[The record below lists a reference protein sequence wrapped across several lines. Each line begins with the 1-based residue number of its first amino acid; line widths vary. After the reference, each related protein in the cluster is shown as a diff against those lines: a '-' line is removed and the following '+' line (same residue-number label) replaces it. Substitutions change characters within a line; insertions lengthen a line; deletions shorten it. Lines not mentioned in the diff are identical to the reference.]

1 MQGVQLRKRALR
13 RFSRGRRGW
22 RDSAVAITIAAL
34 ACLAYWFAWRSSHSA
49 DPRSAE
55 INGGASPNSSADSS
69 PAVSGTRAAEAGRRQ
84 LARLVYPYSIVPGGI
99 RSVAELKEAIA
110 QDPVVSAEYSGFHLE
125 DARVI
130 RLDHDRSVH
139 VSYRVGDRVFWT
151 RHTLKL
157 AKGEALIT
165 DGVVTARTKCGNLIS
180 DDFEGP
186 ASPNE
191 PTELALNTPLEMH
204 YDPGDPASDDR
215 FPELALP
222 PAGVRSPSSYL
233 PSPPEGGRSTP
244 LVPILLVPQ
253 PTPRPYA
260 PAPPPPSPPVVNT
273 PEPGTEIQLLAGLLG
288 ILWLSRRKRKA
299 DGRA

>member
-1 MQGVQLRKRALR
+1 MRAVQPRKRVLR
-13 RFSRGRRGW
+13 RFSRRRRGW
-22 RDSAVAITIAAL
+22 RDFAAAITFAAL
-34 ACLAYWFAWRSSHSA
+34 ACSAYWFALRSSHSP

-55 INGGASPNSSADSS
+55 INSSASPNSSTDSS
-69 PAVSGTRAAEAGRRQ
+69 PASGKIRATEANQ
-84 LARLVYPYSIVPGGI
+84 SQSARTVYPYSIVPGGV
-99 RSVAELKEAIA
+99 RSVAELKAAIA
-110 QDPVVSAEYSGFHLE
+110 TDAVVSAEYSGFHLE

-151 RHTLKL
+151 SHELKL
-157 AKGEALIT
+157 AKGETLIT

-186 ASPNE
+186 VSPNE
-191 PTELALNTPLEMH
+191 PTALALNTPLEMH

-215 FPELALP
+215 FPELAPP
-222 PAGVRSPSSYL
+222 PAGAPSTSSYL
-233 PSPPEGGRSTP
+233 PSPPDGGRSTP

-260 PAPPPPSPPVVNT
+260 PAPPPPSPPIVNA

-288 ILWLSRRKRKA
+288 ILWLSRRKRRA

>member
-1 MQGVQLRKRALR
+1 MSAVQVRKSASW
-13 RFSRGRRGW
+13 RFARGPRGW
-22 RDSAVAITIAAL
+22 RDFAAAITIAAL
-34 ACLAYWFAWRSSHSA
+34 ACSAYWFAWRSSHSP
-49 DPRSAE
+49 DPSSAE
-55 INGGASPNSSADSS
+55 ISSGASRNSSTDSS
-69 PAVSGTRAAEAGRRQ
+69 PDSSKTRADVANRRQ
-84 LARLVYPYSIVPGGI
+84 SARTVYPYSIVPGGV
-99 RSVAELKEAIA
+99 RSVAELKAAIA
-110 QDPVVSAEYSGFHLE
+110 TDAVVSAEYSGFHLE

-151 RHTLKL
+151 RRELKL
-157 AKGEALIT
+157 AKGETLIT

-180 DDFEGP
+180 EDIVGP
-186 ASPNE
+186 VSPSE
-191 PTELALNTPLEMH
+191 PTELALNTPLEIH
-204 YDPGDPASDDR
+204 YNAGDPESDDR
-215 FPELALP
+215 FTELAPP
-222 PAGVRSPSSYL
+222 PAAAPSSSSYL

-260 PAPPPPSPPVVNT
+260 PAPPPPNPPVVNT

>member
-1 MQGVQLRKRALR
+1 MRAVQPMKRVLR
-13 RFSRGRRGW
+13 RFSRGQRGW
-22 RDSAVAITIAAL
+22 LNSAAAITIAAL
-34 ACLAYWFAWRSSHSA
+34 ACSAYWFALRSSHSP
-49 DPRSAE
+49 DPRPAE
-55 INGGASPNSSADSS
+55 INSGASPNSSADS
-69 PAVSGTRAAEAGRRQ
+69 PLASGKIRAAEANQ
-84 LARLVYPYSIVPGGI
+84 SQSARTVYPYSIVPGGI
-99 RSVAELKEAIA
+99 HSVAELKAAIA
-110 QDPVVSAEYSGFHLE
+110 TDAVVSAEYSGFHLE

-151 RHTLKL
+151 SRELKL
-157 AKGEALIT
+157 AKGETLIT

-180 DDFEGP
+180 DDFVGP
-186 ASPNE
+186 VSPNE

-215 FPELALP
+215 FPELVPP
-222 PAGVRSPSSYL
+222 PAGVPSSSSYL

-253 PTPRPYA
+253 PSPRPYA
-260 PAPPPPSPPVVNT
+260 PAPPPPSPPIVNA
-273 PEPGTEIQLLAGLLG
+273 PEPGTEIQFLVALLG

>member
-1 MQGVQLRKRALR
+1 MRAVQPRKRALR

-34 ACLAYWFAWRSSHSA
+34 ACSAYWFAWRSSHSP

-55 INGGASPNSSADSS
+55 INSGLSRNSSADSS
-69 PAVSGTRAAEAGRRQ
+69 AASSESRAVGANRRQ
-84 LARLVYPYSIVPGGI
+84 FARIVYPYSIVPGGI
-99 RSVAELKEAIA
+99 RSVAELKAAIA
-110 QDPVVSAEYSGFHLE
+110 TDAVVSAEYSGFHLE
-125 DARVI
+125 NARVI
-130 RLDHDRSVH
+130 RLDHDRSAH

-180 DDFEGP
+180 DDFVAP
-186 ASPNE
+186 VSPNE
-191 PTELALNTPLEMH
+191 PTELALDTPLEMH

-215 FPELALP
+215 FPELAP
-222 PAGVRSPSSYL
+222 PIADVPSSSSYL

-273 PEPGTEIQLLAGLLG
+273 PEPGTEIQLFAGLLG